1 MITYPNPSSTNT
13 TLSFELEKEG
23 DVMVSVYSISGAL
36 VKKITKEKLMAGKQ
50 ELTID
55 SETLNEGI
63 YIIKMQS
70 GQQSQSVT
78 FVKM

>member
-1 MITYPNPSSTNT
+1 
-13 TLSFELEKEG
+13 
-23 DVMVSVYSISGAL
+23 
-36 VKKITKEKLMAGKQ
+36 MAGQQ